1 MDPSGNHIDYIIE
14 NYQRNTRDFIDNIHE
29 YNSIMRLYMNNR
41 INNPYSRQYINTPP
55 VAPIHNNI
63 INNPYSR
70 IYNTPMY
77 NSRTTR
83 FERNTPNYEDVVVR
97 PTNDQ
102 IASALETYLYGSL
115 DESHTCPITLEPIVE
130 GEEVCRI
137 RHCGHIFKKNAI
149 YGWFSQNVRCPVC
162 RFDIRDYITPRTRE
176 EAYSQHQR
184 QQQQQHQQQEQQQE
198 EQQQQ
203 DYINQVEIEYELNNQ
218 MRIES
223 DEESKDDF
231 SELFRGFPDEIPSV
245 RTISQTHIA
254 GVFTNAIRSFVNQE
268 LQRLPVN
275 AATTDLIYSFDL
287 PLSID
292 PSGNYRL

>member
-1 MDPSGNHIDYIIE
+1 MDPSGNNIVDSVIE
-14 NYQRNTRDFIDNIHE
+14 NYQRNTRNFIDNIHE
-29 YNSIMRLYMNNR
+29 YNSIMRLYMNR

-55 VAPIHNNI
+55 IHNNT

-77 NSRTTR
+77 NNRTTR
-83 FERNTPNYEDVVVR
+83 FERNTPDYEDVVVR
-97 PTNDQ
+97 PTNGQ
-102 IASALETYLYGSL
+102 IDGALETYLYGSL

-176 EAYSQHQR
+176 EAYSQHQ
-184 QQQQQHQQQEQQQE
+184 QQQQQQQE

-203 DYINQVEIEYELNNQ
+203 QQDYINQAEIEYELNNQ
-218 MRIES
+218 MRIEA

-245 RTISQTHIA
+245 RNISQTNIA

>member
-1 MDPSGNHIDYIIE
+1 MDPSGNNIDYIIE

-29 YNSIMRLYMNNR
+29 YNSIMRSYMNNR

-77 NSRTTR
+77 NRTTR
-83 FERNTPNYEDVVVR
+83 FERNTPHYEDVVVR

-102 IASALETYLYGSL
+102 IASALETYLYGSV

-130 GEEVCRI
+130 GEEVSRI

-162 RFDIRDYITPRTRE
+162 RFDIRDYITHRTRE
-176 EAYSQHQR
+176 EVYSQ
-184 QQQQQHQQQEQQQE
+184 QQQE
-198 EQQQQ
+198 EEQ
-203 DYINQVEIEYELNNQ
+203 DYINQAEIEYELNNQ
-218 MRIES
+218 MRIEAEA
-223 DEESKDDF
+223 EESKDDF
-231 SELFRGFPDEIPSV
+231 SELFRGFPNEIPSV
-245 RTISQTHIA
+245 RSISQTHIA

-275 AATTDLIYSFDL
+275 ATTTDLIYSFDL

-292 PSGNYRL
+292 TSGNYRL